1 MSATVTTTTAAG
13 GRAASLLDAQ
23 NKASAMFDEIA
34 ATLLRPGV
42 SEKQLSNEIHELGNQ
57 RHGVRTHWHKRV
69 VRSGSNTL
77 MPYEE
82 NPPDRII
89 QEDDILFV
97 DLGPVFEEWEADFGR
112 TYVLGDDPVKKKLQ
126 ADLLPTWTTV
136 KALYDQNP
144 DMTGE
149 ELYAIA
155 CEETRK
161 AGWEFG
167 EDGFSGDDA
176 HQAQG
181 ILHAAA
187 NEDESA
193 LVRAQHKHASLRK
206 GGIGFTATTTV
217 TSSQQQPG
225 ESSLVL
231 AEERASDTV
240 PQRQDRFVAPTGQ
253 VVDIDRHMP
262 RQAPP
267 PSPTA

>member
-1 MSATVTTTTAAG
+1 MSTTVTTTTDTG
-13 GRAASLLDAQ
+13 GRAASLLDAE

-69 VRSGSNTL
+69 VRSGPNTL
-77 MPYEE
+77 KPYEE

-136 KALYDQNP
+136 KALYDKNP

-167 EDGFSGDDA
+167 
-176 HQAQG
+176 
-181 ILHAAA
+181 
-187 NEDESA
+187 
-193 LVRAQHKHASLRK
+193 
-206 GGIGFTATTTV
+206 
-217 TSSQQQPG
+217 
-225 ESSLVL
+225 
-231 AEERASDTV
+231 
-240 PQRQDRFVAPTGQ
+240 
-253 VVDIDRHMP
+253 
-262 RQAPP
+262 
-267 PSPTA
+267 